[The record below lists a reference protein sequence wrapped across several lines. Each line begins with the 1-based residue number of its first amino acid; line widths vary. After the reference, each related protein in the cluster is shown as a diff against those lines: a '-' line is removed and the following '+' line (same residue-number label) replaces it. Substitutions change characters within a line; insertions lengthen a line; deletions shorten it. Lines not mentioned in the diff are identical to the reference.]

1 MGFILNAVS
10 NPGNEASSTW
20 RMPVERSP
28 SHRQEL
34 IEPARVRVGME
45 QTFTKPPGGPSVVA
59 RNIEA
64 LLQRQGREQQSRT
77 LQQRIADAITAAAGS
92 LPFVYVH
99 LAVVILWVLVNV
111 GWTPLNPF
119 DPTFVL
125 LATAASVEAIFLST
139 FVLVT
144 QNRMQREADRRADL
158 DLQISLLTEH
168 ELTRAIQLVNAI
180 ATKVGVAV
188 PIPELDE
195 LQRDVSPE
203 QVMDAID
210 DASTKGSA
218 R

>member
-1 MGFILNAVS
+1 
-10 NPGNEASSTW
+10 
-20 RMPVERSP
+20 
-28 SHRQEL
+28 
-34 IEPARVRVGME
+34 ME
-45 QTFTKPPGGPSVVA
+45 QTFTKPPDGPSVVA

-64 LLQRQGREQQSRT
+64 LLLRQSREAQSRT
-77 LQQRIADAITAAAGS
+77 LQQQIADAITGAAGS

-99 LAVVILWVLVNV
+99 LAIVVLWVLVNV
-111 GWTPLNPF
+111 GWTPLKPF

-180 ATKVGVAV
+180 AAKVGAET

-195 LQRDVSPE
+195 LQRDISPE
-203 QVMDAID
+203 QVLDAID
-210 DASTKGSA
+210 KASTDGPT
-218 R
+218 

>member
-1 MGFILNAVS
+1 
-10 NPGNEASSTW
+10 
-20 RMPVERSP
+20 
-28 SHRQEL
+28 
-34 IEPARVRVGME
+34 ME

-64 LLQRQGREQQSRT
+64 LLQRQSREQESRT
-77 LQQRIADAITAAAGS
+77 PQQRIADAITGAAGS

-99 LAVVILWVLVNV
+99 AAIVALWVVINI
-111 GWTPLNPF
+111 GWTPLKPF

-168 ELTRAIQLVNAI
+168 ELTRVIQLVNAI
-180 ATKVGVAV
+180 AEKIDAQV
-188 PIPELDE
+188 PMPELEE

-203 QVMDAID
+203 QVLDAID
-210 DASTKGSA
+210 NASTKKDVSA
-218 R
+218 